1 MPAKRTITTG
11 NVHGCLDELK
21 ELINKVEVVS
31 NQRLFFI
38 GDIDKGSDS
47 VNVEVETIRDTIKKW
62 FTISN

>member
-1 MPAKRTITTG
+1 MPAIRTIASG

-31 NQRLFFI
+31 NQRLIFI
-38 GDIDKGSDS
+38 GDLDKGSDS
-47 VNVEVETIRDTIKKW
+47 VNVEAEATRDTIKKW